1 MTAALTTLL
10 ERVEA
15 GDCLTLTVDGVTR
28 YYRARKSAA
37 RIGHLKLCDLQPDPV
52 SDANAM
58 MARALIADTE
68 GR

>member
-28 YYRARKSAA
+28 YYRAA
-37 RIGHLKLCDLQPDPV
+37 V
-52 SDANAM
+52 NAPNYRF
-58 MARALIADTE
+58 ATICNALHRRSN
-68 GR
+68 GG